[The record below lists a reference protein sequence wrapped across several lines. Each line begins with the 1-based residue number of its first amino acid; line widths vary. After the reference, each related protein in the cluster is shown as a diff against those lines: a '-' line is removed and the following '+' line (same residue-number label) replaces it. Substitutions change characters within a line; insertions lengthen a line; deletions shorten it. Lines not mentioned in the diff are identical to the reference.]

1 MIDRMIN
8 EHPVLMFFG
17 AFAIIVLIIWIKS
30 CIDEKKGINSPEK
43 QKVKE
48 ILQKIMQEYEDFREY
63 VPVYAYKR
71 EDHAR
76 SSRCWYY
83 AIALTVDKMYVVPL
97 IFGDKEIGHSK
108 AVVIEKEITGNID
121 TGKPGGP
128 IYFVEIS
135 DNNGNVI
142 LDFRLEEKNT
152 KLDKT
157 YPVNITQVEDAR
169 SFMQILEQWKQK

>member
-1 MIDRMIN
+1 M

-17 AFAIIVLIIWIKS
+17 VFAVGVLVVWIKS
-30 CIDEKKGINSPEK
+30 IFDEKKGIDSPEK
-43 QKVKE
+43 RKIEE
-48 ILQKIMQEYEDFREY
+48 ILQKIMQENKEFGEY
-63 VPVYAYKR
+63 VSVYAYQR

-83 AIALTVDKMYVVPL
+83 AIALTAEKMYVVPL
-97 IFGDKEIGHSK
+97 TFGDKEIGHAK
-108 AVVIEKEITGNID
+108 AVVIEKDWVDKID

-128 IYFVEIS
+128 IYFIKCTDS
-135 DNNGNVI
+135 NGKVI

-157 YPVNITQVEDAR
+157 YPVNIVQVEEAR
-169 SFMQILEQWKQK
+169 AFMQILEQWKQK